1 MLANNLTGKLIKRPK
16 KEKISITTKTGT
28 KLYRNFC
35 YIKITK
41 KKNIFKF

>member
-28 KLYRNFC
+28 SH
-35 YIKITK
+35 IGTPVI
-41 KKNIFKF
+41 